1 MARSDSRRL
10 VTLAAFATLA
20 SLCRPVGAQAPQAQ
34 DPPQTPVF
42 RRAVNLVMVDAYPT
56 AGGVPIADLAPDEF
70 EVLEDGVPQRVAI
83 FERKT
88 FRAPLPE
95 PLRAEP
101 RDLRESNRI
110 AADPRSRVFVL
121 YLDTYHLPDLFQG
134 VNHYPAQEALRT
146 WLRSLVG
153 EDDVIGF
160 MTPEMDVE
168 SLTFTRRTSAI
179 DEFLRE
185 RWMREIRI
193 DDHDAIERMYQM
205 CYSRYEEMWVEEAM
219 IARKR
224 ERQVISTL
232 RGLIARLGD
241 LRDDRK
247 AVILVGGGW
256 TLFGPDAKLSAPLPN
271 RPLPGQGRIGVGPTG
286 RIGTGGG
293 DDRLEGA
300 FQECE
305 KDRIALA
312 SIEDERDFR
321 SLAGAANRVNVSIY
335 PVDPRGLAATA
346 TVAKQDALKRRR
358 EMLYDLASAT
368 DGLPIIDTND
378 YQRGMKRIV
387 NDMSSYYLLGYYSTN
402 TKLDGRFR
410 RITVRVKRPGAA
422 VRARNGYLGPTE
434 ADAGPDP
441 PAAGRPAT
449 GPVMAPSRAPR
460 DEAVAEALSDL
471 ERLDRGREVFADASW
486 VLRGSGSA
494 REALAAVVVELD
506 AAAARAAE
514 WAGERSVAVTVQDAL
529 GRKAGAGAKVAL
541 PGTARAVRV
550 DLSSQPLRPG
560 TYTIR
565 AAVSSPGKS
574 ASDSLRIIVPAGE
587 GPLGRP
593 LVFRRGPATGP
604 SYAPTSDRRLRRA
617 ERLRVDVPVDPETE
631 AVTAVLLGRNGQ
643 PLAVP
648 VTLGERDENGTRY
661 VTGEI
666 VLAPLAVGDYLVE
679 FAAGAARAGPGVLV
693 AFRIVP

>member
-95 PLRAEP
+95 SLRAEP

-256 TLFGPDAKLSAPLPN
+256 TLFGPDAKLAAPLPN
-271 RPLPGQGRIGVGPTG
+271 RPLPGQGRIGVGPAG
-286 RIGTGGG
+286 RIGTGRA

-335 PVDPRGLAATA
+335 PVDPRGLVATA
-346 TVAKQDALKRRR
+346 TVAKQDALERRR

-368 DGLPIIDTND
+368 DGLAVIDTND
-378 YQRGMKRIV
+378 YERGMKRIV
-387 NDMSSYYLLGYYSTN
+387 DDMSSYYLLGYYSTN

-422 VRARNGYLGPTE
+422 VRARNGYLAPTE
-434 ADAGPDP
+434 ADVS
-441 PAAGRPAT
+441 PAAA
-449 GPVMAPSRAPR
+449 APR
-460 DEAVAEALSDL
+460 AAREEAAAAALADL
-471 ERLDRGREVFADASW
+471 ERFDRGREVFVDASW
-486 VLRGSGSA
+486 VLRGSGNA
-494 REALAAVVVELD
+494 REALVAVVVELD
-506 AAAARAAE
+506 AAAMRAAE

-529 GRKAGAGAKVAL
+529 GRPAGAGAKVAL
-541 PGTARAVRV
+541 PDTARDVRV
-550 DLSSQPLRPG
+550 DLTSQPLRSG

-565 AAVSSPGKS
+565 AAVSSRGKS
-574 ASDSLRIIVPAGE
+574 ASDALRIVVPVDE
-587 GPLGRP
+587 NPLGRP

-604 SYAPTSDRRLRRA
+604 SYVPTSDRRFRRA
-617 ERLRVDVPVDPETE
+617 DRLRVDVPVGPALETM
-631 AVTAVLLGRNGQ
+631 TAVLLGRNGL

-648 VTLGERDENGTRY
+648 VTLGERDDNGARY

-679 FAAGAARAGPGVLV
+679 IAAGGTREGPGVLV